1 MFISWFYS
9 FFFNIII
16 FFLAKLNFLNLG
28 LNKTYI
34 IINLLPYELLLF
46 LSFNLI
52 IIGIWAAFINKNN
65 IFKII
70 LSLELIY
77 LGISIFFIT
86 TGLLT
91 LDIKCFLITLLIF
104 SAGAAETVI
113 VLSLLI
119 SLYNFNRSI
128 NISSLNNLT

>member
-16 FFLAKLNFLNLG
+16 FFLVKLNFLNLG

-52 IIGIWAAFINKNN
+52 IVGIWAACINKNN

-128 NISSLNNLT
+128 NIHSLNNLT